1 MKLKKS
7 LALLLAGTLMFSM
20 AIVASAEDSSSSSC
34 SSSVSDNSSSSSSS
48 EKEKL
53 SPEEAKAAAE
63 KAQYEAAVAA
73 ANVESQANALAA
85 EEMGIS
91 MATLSAATEAGK
103 SVGEFCNNAVTE
115 MPGLEDVTP
124 VAQGGGV
131 IINGVPSNQSF
142 TISKPVLAHVT
153 SAKAQA
159 NALGGSVLNVV
170 AVDGAV
176 SFETAS
182 VNFYM
187 PGITGTE
194 NIQVLQYT
202 QGQWAP
208 VAVKEIRA
216 DHVVVDITN
225 YGVLAFVQV
234 Q

>member
-48 EKEKL
+48 KKEKL

-131 IINGVPSNQSF
+131 I
-142 TISKPVLAHVT
+142 ISKPVLAHVT